1 MKRNKD
7 SIAPTSATTSAT
19 IQRCNKTKGN
29 GKVAWPTIQRC
40 NKGKGIAKFDDAKC
54 HELCRYFDNLPS
66 HLTTHILLKLPIK
79 SLLICRCVCKIW
91 NKLITEPTFAKLQ
104 FERAPVSLM
113 IRKLYMSR
121 NLYLLECDP
130 EKFEFGSNNRVKLEP
145 TIKLPLRGAKS
156 YLEINGVGSDNI
168 DCITNHH
175 KFSIVNSCNG
185 LLCLSEPCSKNP
197 LVICN
202 PATREFIRLPEASY
216 DWLKMPRVQ
225 PKVQAGFGFQP
236 KTNEYKVVILWK
248 KHVQQTNYWVFER
261 VVLEIHTLG
270 TPSWRNVEVDPQI
283 SFWSLMYPTC
293 VNGALHWIIY
303 EDLQQKSILCF
314 CFESERLQSFPS
326 PPYVFGNHDN
336 RIPDTMSTR
345 LEANMSIRLGEL
357 KGFLYIC
364 DGSSFENVIMWVMK
378 EYGIGESWT
387 KVYTIDA
394 SVAPLGLVGPVA
406 PWCCGLCWFKACQFH
421 YFLLND

>member
-1 MKRNKD
+1 
-7 SIAPTSATTSAT
+7 
-19 IQRCNKTKGN
+19 
-29 GKVAWPTIQRC
+29 
-40 NKGKGIAKFDDAKC
+40 
-54 HELCRYFDNLPS
+54 
-66 HLTTHILLKLPIK
+66 
-79 SLLICRCVCKIW
+79 
-91 NKLITEPTFAKLQ
+91 
-104 FERAPVSLM
+104 
-113 IRKLYMSR
+113 MSR
-121 NLYLLECDP
+121 NLYLLECNP
-130 EKFEFGSNNRVKLEP
+130 EKFEFGINNRVKLEP
-145 TIKLPLRGAKS
+145 TFKLPLRGAKS
-156 YLEINGVGSDNI
+156 YLEINGVKSDNI
-168 DCITNHH
+168 DCTTDCH

-185 LLCLSEPCSKNP
+185 LLCLSEPYSKNP
-197 LVICN
+197 FLICN

-248 KHVQQTNYWVFER
+248 KHVKRTNYWVFER

-303 EDLQQKSILCF
+303 EGLQQKSISCF

-326 PPYVFGNHDN
+326 PPHVFGNHDN
-336 RIPDTMSTR
+336 RIPDNMPTR
-345 LEANMSIRLGEL
+345 LGTNISIRLGEL
-357 KGFLYIC
+357 MGFLYIC
-364 DGSSFENVIMWVMK
+364 DGSSFQNVTMWVMN

-394 SVAPLGLVGPVA
+394 SVSPLGLLGPVD
-406 PWCCGLCWFKACQFH
+406 PWCCGLFWLVKHSEPENYGFKVFRIHWSYKRFAIIPHIPSLISLKDVVKGNNVEVLKYSRLERYECCF
-421 YFLLND
+421 